1 MAAYLLIAVGSAIG
15 GAARYWVTQ
24 FVGARVGE
32 LFPWGTLA
40 VNASGSLFIGFLG
53 ALGQPDALWRMSPD
67 ARLFLMVGVL
77 GGFTTFSAF
86 SLQTLNLLRDGE
98 GLYAAAYVAAS
109 LILCLLAVWAG
120 FAAAASLGQMRGS

>member
-24 FVGARVGE
+24 LVGARMGE

-53 ALGQPDALWRMSPD
+53 ALGQPGALWHMSPD

-98 GLYAAAYVAAS
+98 GLYAATYVAAS
-109 LILCLLAVWAG
+109 VIVCLLAVWAG

>member
-1 MAAYLLIAVGSAIG
+1 MAAYLLIALGSAIG
-15 GAARYWVTQ
+15 GAARYWATQ
-24 FVGARVGE
+24 FIGARMGE

-40 VNASGSLFIGFLG
+40 VNASGSLLIGVLG
-53 ALGQPDALWRMSPD
+53 ALSQPNALWNVTAD

-86 SLQTLNLLRDGE
+86 SLQTLNLMRDGE

-109 LILCLLAVWAG
+109 VIVCLLAVWAG
-120 FAAAASLGQMRGS
+120 FAAAAGLGQMRGF

>member
-1 MAAYLLIAVGSAIG
+1 MAAYLLIALGSAIG
-15 GAARYWVTQ
+15 GAARYWATQ

-40 VNASGSLFIGFLG
+40 VNASGSLLIGVLG
-53 ALGQPDALWRMSPD
+53 ALSQPNALWHASPD

-86 SLQTLNLLRDGE
+86 SLQTLNLMRDGE
-98 GLYAAAYVAAS
+98 GLYAAAYVVGS
-109 LILCLLAVWAG
+109 VIVCLLAVWAG

>member
-24 FVGARVGE
+24 LVGARMGE

-53 ALGQPDALWRMSPD
+53 ALGQPDAPWHLSPD

-98 GLYAAAYVAAS
+98 GLYAATYVAAS
-109 LILCLLAVWAG
+109 VIVCLLAVWAG

>member
-15 GAARYWVTQ
+15 GAARYWVAQ
-24 FVGARVGE
+24 FVGARMGE
-32 LFPWGTLA
+32 AFPWGTLA
-40 VNASGSLFIGFLG
+40 VNASGSLLIGVLG
-53 ALGQPDALWRMSPD
+53 ALSHPNTLWHASPD

-86 SLQTLNLLRDGE
+86 SLQTLNLMRDGE
-98 GLYAAAYVAAS
+98 GLYAAAYIAAS
-109 LILCLLAVWAG
+109 VMLCLLAVWAG